1 MILPPALVLTAGLG
15 TRLRPLT
22 YARAK
27 AAVPVNGET
36 LARRA
41 IRWLASQGVT
51 DLVLNL
57 HHLPETIA
65 GSVGDGSDL
74 GARVRYSWENPV
86 LGSAGGPRHA
96 LSLVTDAS
104 REPRTANRTFFIING
119 DTLTDAALA
128 PVLARHVESGARVTM
143 ALVPN
148 PRPEKYGGVL
158 VADGYVTGFVRAG
171 SGGPSFHFIGVQ
183 LADAEVFT
191 PLEDGVP
198 WDSVNTLYPQLIA
211 GNPKS
216 VAAFLC
222 HASFRDIGTP
232 ADYLATSLELA
243 DLEGDR
249 LVSLRGTRIDETAR
263 VNRSAVWDDV
273 TIGAG
278 AELTECIVG
287 DRVTVPAG
295 AVYRRVAIVRDPAM
309 PDADLIV
316 RPLD

>member
-1 MILPPALVLTAGLG
+1 
-15 TRLRPLT
+15 
-22 YARAK
+22 
-27 AAVPVNGET
+27 
-36 LARRA
+36 
-41 IRWLASQGVT
+41 
-51 DLVLNL
+51 
-57 HHLPETIA
+57 
-65 GSVGDGSDL
+65 
-74 GARVRYSWENPV
+74 
-86 LGSAGGPRHA
+86 
-96 LSLVTDAS
+96 
-104 REPRTANRTFFIING
+104 
-119 DTLTDAALA
+119 
-128 PVLARHVESGARVTM
+128 M

-171 SGGPSFHFIGVQ
+171 SGGPSYHFIGVQ
-183 LADAEVFT
+183 LAEAEVFR

-198 WDSVNTLYPQLIA
+198 WESVNTLYPQLIA

-222 HASFRDIGTP
+222 DASFRDIGTP

-263 VNRSAVWDDV
+263 VTRSAVWDDV
-273 TIGAG
+273 TIDAG
-278 AELTECIVG
+278 AKLTECIVC

-309 PDADLIV
+309 PDGDLIV